1 MGKYLKS
8 YKKYPAGSLIVVKK
22 YNLWKRFLWLFKKGR
37 RPYNSLFILTKESCI
52 GLSKI
57 NKFKYDY
64 HLFIPIKP
72 YTKKEILLLK
82 SLMKSCESIED
93 YLTAINIVRPD
104 SVNTENLDDIRNNIN
119 YKKIYLEQEPFQD
132 VNITNDVTKTK

>member
-8 YKKYPAGSLIVVKK
+8 YKKYPAGSLIVIKK

-64 HLFIPIKP
+64 HLFIPVKP
-72 YTKKEILLLK
+72 YTRKEILLLK

-93 YLTAINIVRPD
+93 YLTAINIVRPG
-104 SVNTENLDDIRNNIN
+104 SVNTENLDDIRNNAN

-132 VNITNDVTKTK
+132 VNIPNDVTKTK

>member
-1 MGKYLKS
+1 MGRYLRS

-22 YNLWKRFLWLFKKGR
+22 YSLWKRFLWLFKKER
-37 RPYNSLFILTKESCI
+37 KPYNSLFLLTKESCI
-52 GLSKI
+52 GITKM

-72 YTKKEILLLK
+72 YTRKEIVLLR
-82 SLMKSCESIED
+82 SLIKSCESIED

-104 SVNTENLDDIRNNIN
+104 SVDATNLDNLRNNTN
-119 YKKIYLEQEPFQD
+119 YKKVYLEQEPFQD
-132 VNITNDVTKTK
+132 INISDDVTKAK

>member
-22 YNLWKRFLWLFKKGR
+22 YSLWKRFLWMFKKGR
-37 RPYNSLFILTKESCI
+37 RPYNSLFILTKDSHI
-52 GLSKI
+52 GLSKLD
-57 NKFKYDY
+57 KFKYDY
-64 HLFIPIKP
+64 HLFLPIKP
-72 YTKKEILLLK
+72 YTKKEIMLLK
-82 SLMKSCESIED
+82 NLIKSCKDTKD

-104 SVNTENLDDIRNNIN
+104 SIDTENLDNIRNNTN

-132 VNITNDVTKTK
+132 INLNNDVTKTK